1 MNSQHPTGAPATNHG
16 KAELLRAYD
25 HLCNAASLSLALE
38 MAIGRVTD
46 EQQRA
51 ALEALA
57 GQVVDR
63 LEDVQT
69 AMESVRI

>member
-1 MNSQHPTGAPATNHG
+1 MTSQHPTGSPAINRG
-16 KAELLRAYD
+16 IAELLRAYD

-38 MAIGRVTD
+38 MAIGRVMD

-57 GQVVDR
+57 GQIVDR
-63 LEDVQT
+63 LEDIKA
-69 AMESVRI
+69 AMERIRV

>member
-1 MNSQHPTGAPATNHG
+1 MTSQHLRRSRHQSR

-25 HLCNAASLSLALE
+25 HICNAASFSLALE

-63 LEDVQT
+63 LEDIKA
-69 AMESVRI
+69 AMERIRV

>member
-1 MNSQHPTGAPATNHG
+1 MTSRHPSGAPATNYRT
-16 KAELLRAYD
+16 AELLRAYD

-38 MAIGRVTD
+38 MALGRVTD

-63 LEDVQT
+63 LEDIKA
-69 AMESVRI
+69 AMERIRV

>member
-1 MNSQHPTGAPATNHG
+1 MNSQHPCGVAAPTHAKT
-16 KAELLRAYD
+16 ELLRAYD

-38 MAIGRVTD
+38 MATGRVAD

-63 LEDVQT
+63 LEDIKA
-69 AMESVRI
+69 AMERIRV

>member
-1 MNSQHPTGAPATNHG
+1 MNSQHPDGAAATNHG
-16 KAELLRAYD
+16 NAELLRAYD

-38 MAIGRVTD
+38 MALGRVMD

-57 GQVVDR
+57 GQIVDR
-63 LEDVQT
+63 LEDIKA
-69 AMESVRI
+69 AMERISS

>member
-1 MNSQHPTGAPATNHG
+1 MTSQHPSGAPATNDR

-25 HLCNAASLSLALE
+25 HLCNVASLSLALE

-63 LEDVQT
+63 LEDIKA
-69 AMESVRI
+69 AMERIRV